1 VSDDLRKIELAEMAS
16 MVTTATGR
24 KVMWRML
31 VSTGFFADTFDPDP
45 YVSARNAG
53 GRQVGVWLW
62 NELNE
67 AAPERV
73 TEMMKEN
80 AHE

>member
-1 VSDDLRKIELAEMAS
+1 MSDDLRKIELAETAS
-16 MVTTATGR
+16 LLTTATGR
-24 KVMWRML
+24 KVIWRML
-31 VSTGFFADTFDPDP
+31 MVTGFFADAFDSDP
-45 YVSARNAG
+45 YLSARNAG

-80 AHE
+80 AHG